1 MIGNQSLPNKRS
13 MWDEILSEYRSSTK
27 NEDKHVL
34 MVGPK
39 FAGKRAIL
47 NDLFQMNGAY
57 TGNDSKSKTNE
68 KMEKMVSG
76 IHNDFVPIKNPDDS
90 TGKKITQSFFTFEKW
105 DFSGVFK
112 RCSFELEFLGD

>member
-1 MIGNQSLPNKRS
+1 MIGGQSQPTKKS

-47 NDLFQMNGAY
+47 NDLFEMNGAY
-57 TGNDSKSKTNE
+57 TGNDSKSKTN
-68 KMEKMVSG
+68 EKMVSG

-90 TGKKITQSFFTFEKW
+90 SGKENNSGVCLLLRKMG
-105 DFSGVFK
+105 FSAVFK
-112 RCSFELEFLGD
+112 RRPFELEFLGD